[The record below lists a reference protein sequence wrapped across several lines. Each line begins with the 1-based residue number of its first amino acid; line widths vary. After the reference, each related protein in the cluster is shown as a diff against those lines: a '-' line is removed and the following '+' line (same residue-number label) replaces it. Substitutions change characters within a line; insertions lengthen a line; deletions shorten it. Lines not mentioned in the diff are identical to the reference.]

1 MDPSTPCTVQA
12 EPEAGEGTE
21 DEVPLG
27 SEDPQAPES
36 SEEAADA
43 EQGEASGSGESGQ
56 GGAASSERSDNE
68 LVRAISALVFAS
80 PEPLTAAR
88 LSKLLDKP
96 KPARLRAA
104 MAEVTRRLENSGLP
118 LELREIAGGWLLMTT
133 PDMGSTLARLSETR
147 KVERISAAALETLA
161 VVAYRQPVTKAEIEA
176 IRGVQAGPILRT
188 LVDRGLIHVTG
199 RADQPGHPL
208 QYGTTREF
216 LDRFGLARVEDL
228 PRDGE
233 LTRD

>member
-1 MDPSTPCTVQA
+1 MDPSTTGAVQA
-12 EPEAGEGTE
+12 EPEAVEGIG
-21 DEVPLG
+21 DEVPEEG
-27 SEDPQAPES
+27 DES
-36 SEEAADA
+36 QAADA
-43 EQGEASGSGESGQ
+43 PGASDASGAEEAEEAGDPCEDDSG
-56 GGAASSERSDNE
+56 SSEPSDDE
-68 LVRAISALVFAS
+68 LVRSVAALVFAS
-80 PEPLTAAR
+80 PEPLSAAR

-104 MAEVTRRLENSGLP
+104 LAEVTRRLESSGLP

-133 PDMGSTLARLSETR
+133 PDMGSTLARLAETR

-216 LDRFGLARVEDL
+216 LDRFGLARIEDL